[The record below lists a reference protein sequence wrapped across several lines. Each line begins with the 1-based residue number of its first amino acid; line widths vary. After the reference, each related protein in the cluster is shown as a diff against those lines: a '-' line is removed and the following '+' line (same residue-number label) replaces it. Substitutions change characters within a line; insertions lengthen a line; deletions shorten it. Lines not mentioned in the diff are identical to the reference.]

1 MKSYEYEYQYE
12 QVKNER
18 LREQLAQSDQRIEWL
33 SKENAA
39 LKREAR
45 EVSVGLL
52 ELRDVTTEA
61 LVAMRKRVDHD
72 AAEVEKWRERYH
84 QRSVELAGAR
94 RSNFDL
100 SRENAGLRGRVAFLE
115 KALGSKPGTMYF
127 GNEGFFLRGE
137 EER

>member
-52 ELRDVTTEA
+52 ELR
-61 LVAMRKRVDHD
+61 
-72 AAEVEKWRERYH
+72 EVEKWRERYH